1 MKPIAPKPVGR
12 GKRSKD
18 PVARGLEFFFG
29 DKPTVKPKKKA
40 APASPGTVRLRN
52 SKPAPM
58 PKLRERDTKPV
69 PMPKKE
75 MPYTGPRRERNPNLK
90 PSGPKKKTPGIVIKP
105 RAKKPAIIKGY
116 NDKKYK
122 G

>member
-1 MKPIAPKPVGR
+1 MAMKPIAPKPVGR
-12 GKRSKD
+12 AKRSKD
-18 PVARGLEFFFG
+18 PVSRGLEFFFG
-29 DKPTVKPKKKA
+29 DKPTVKPKKK
-40 APASPGTVRLRN
+40 TVPVN
-52 SKPAPM
+52 
-58 PKLRERDTKPV
+58 PKG
-69 PMPKKE
+69 KKE

-90 PSGPKKKTPGIVIKP
+90 PAGPKKKTPGIVIKP